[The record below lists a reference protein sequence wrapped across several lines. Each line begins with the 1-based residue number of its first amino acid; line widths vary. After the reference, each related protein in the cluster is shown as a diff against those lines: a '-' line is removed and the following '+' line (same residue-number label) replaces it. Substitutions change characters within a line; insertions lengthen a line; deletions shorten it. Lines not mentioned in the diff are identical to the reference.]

1 MEKMNKQDLN
11 LLDKIY
17 NYRDSEN
24 SRIVK
29 DIEADIES
37 ISNDLNRNKQERD
50 REIEEINAL
59 NTALEAFK
67 KSSQEFVSKFSSFS
81 NDQFEPLAIAF
92 DINIPFESYVDK
104 VKDNKDSYIENESQ
118 KIERSETKLS
128 EMNAEVDRISEILQN
143 TKDKLDSSKEN
154 AKRLDD
160 LIIDVLANG
169 SDAYNRSYIRRIID
183 GLETFTYEEATRL
196 EYLFLFPED
205 GLKKYESNYKDG
217 QNRDEVEVEAP
228 VVEETPVVEEEVEE
242 APIEEP
248 VFETPSV
255 PFTPE
260 SPVAEEE
267 VEEPTI
273 EEPEEEEEV
282 ENEFASEDEE
292 SADLDLTSLNQ
303 NDVSSFNPFEE
314 QEQPLMNSEEEPD
327 LEETSE
333 EESAEEEVEETP
345 VVEEEDEEVEEPVVE
360 ETPVEEE
367 QEDEEE
373 TTEPDLQ
380 EAPIKL
386 NDDIDKFLDSISIDA
401 SKFSPEAL
409 EELKKTP
416 ESIIASN
423 YGYLR
428 RLSVNNDVIYNVH
441 NGYMYLTD
449 KDFVKKIESLNSVG
463 VKNIY
468 IADLLNDYGI
478 TCPYEELRDRIR
490 LLKSKENVTDENLFK
505 LNYDLATYYNNLD
518 SLTELNIEP
527 DSNELLI
534 CLPELSTIDAREN
547 IEVLKDYVISIIK
560 RSNKYSFEM
569 LWKTPKEL
577 AYTIDNYLESNL
589 SKLIEAN
596 PEVLGFNS
604 DQIIKRI
611 NYCNKNN
618 IPLMD
623 ENKQGSYADYIID
636 ITNTE
641 PFKDSFEELPE
652 NNNDKLPALVGDEE
666 FTKKILGYLD
676 DYNNSEELNVDISDA
691 GVTATVEDLRIRAGQ
706 MFNDDDSD
714 NRTYNISNIYI
725 SRPKMTRNISYI
737 MQKLYENDEMQ
748 DTLKYQNKIIL
759 MSALYNLRLSEDKIA
774 EIVEFANQNIGEE

>member
-1 MEKMNKQDLN
+1 MAMEKMNKQDLN

-24 SRIVK
+24 SRIVT

-59 NTALEAFK
+59 NAALEAFK

-217 QNRDEVEVEAP
+217 QNRDEVEVEEP

-242 APIEEP
+242 TPVVEEP
-248 VFETPSV
+248 VIETPSV
-255 PFTPE
+255 PFAPETPE
-260 SPVAEEE
+260 FTPEEEPVTEEPVAEEPE
-267 VEEPTI
+267 D
-273 EEPEEEEEV
+273 EEEIES
-282 ENEFASEDEE
+282 EFTPEDEE

-303 NDVSSFNPFEE
+303 NDVASFNPFEE
-314 QEQPLMNSEEEPD
+314 QEQPLMESEEEPN
-327 LEETSE
+327 LEESSE
-333 EESAEEEVEETP
+333 EETVEEEVEETP
-345 VVEEEDEEVEEPVVE
+345 VDEEEV
-360 ETPVEEE
+360 
-367 QEDEEE
+367 EEE
-373 TTEPDLQ
+373 TTEEESEVEEEATEPEVQ
-380 EAPIKL
+380 EEPIKL

-423 YGYLR
+423 YGYLK

-518 SLTELNIEP
+518 YLTELNIEP
-527 DSNELLI
+527 DTNELLI

-589 SKLIEAN
+589 TKLIEAN

-676 DYNNSEELNVDISDA
+676 DYNNGEELNVEISDA

-737 MQKLYENDEMQ
+737 MQKLYQNDEMQ

-759 MSALYNLRLSEDKIA
+759 MSALYNLRLTEDKIA

>member
-24 SRIVK
+24 SRIVT

-59 NTALEAFK
+59 NAALEAFK

-217 QNRDEVEVEAP
+217 QNRDEVEVEEP

-242 APIEEP
+242 TPVVEEP
-248 VFETPSV
+248 VIETPSV
-255 PFTPE
+255 PFAPETPE
-260 SPVAEEE
+260 FTPEEEPVTEEPVAEEPE
-267 VEEPTI
+267 D
-273 EEPEEEEEV
+273 EEEIES
-282 ENEFASEDEE
+282 EFTPEDEE

-303 NDVSSFNPFEE
+303 NDVASFNPFEE
-314 QEQPLMNSEEEPD
+314 QEQPLMESEEEPN
-327 LEETSE
+327 LEESSE
-333 EESAEEEVEETP
+333 EETVEEEVEETP
-345 VVEEEDEEVEEPVVE
+345 VDEEEV
-360 ETPVEEE
+360 
-367 QEDEEE
+367 EEE
-373 TTEPDLQ
+373 TTEEESEVEEEATEPEVQ
-380 EAPIKL
+380 EEPIKL

-423 YGYLR
+423 YGYLK

-518 SLTELNIEP
+518 YLTELNIEP
-527 DSNELLI
+527 DTNELLI

-589 SKLIEAN
+589 TKLIEAN

-676 DYNNSEELNVDISDA
+676 DYNNGEELNVEISDA

-737 MQKLYENDEMQ
+737 MQKLYQNDEMQ

-759 MSALYNLRLSEDKIA
+759 MSALYNLRLTEDKIA

>member
-24 SRIVK
+24 SRIVT

-59 NTALEAFK
+59 NAALEAFK

-217 QNRDEVEVEAP
+217 QNRDEVEVEEP

-242 APIEEP
+242 TPVVEEP
-248 VFETPSV
+248 VIETPSV
-255 PFTPE
+255 PFAPETPE
-260 SPVAEEE
+260 FTPEEEPVAEETE
-267 VEEPTI
+267 D
-273 EEPEEEEEV
+273 EEEIES
-282 ENEFASEDEE
+282 EFTPEDEE

-303 NDVSSFNPFEE
+303 NDVASFNPFEE
-314 QEQPLMNSEEEPD
+314 QEQPLMESEEEPN
-327 LEETSE
+327 LEESSE
-333 EESAEEEVEETP
+333 EETVEEEVEETP
-345 VVEEEDEEVEEPVVE
+345 VDEEEV
-360 ETPVEEE
+360 
-367 QEDEEE
+367 EEE
-373 TTEPDLQ
+373 TTEEESEVEEEATEPELQ
-380 EAPIKL
+380 EEPIKL

-423 YGYLR
+423 YGYLK
-428 RLSVNNDVIYNVH
+428 RLSVNNDVIYNLH

-518 SLTELNIEP
+518 YLTELNIEP
-527 DSNELLI
+527 DTNELLI

-589 SKLIEAN
+589 TKLIEAN

-676 DYNNSEELNVDISDA
+676 DYNNGEELNVEISDA

-737 MQKLYENDEMQ
+737 MQKLYQNDEMQ

-759 MSALYNLRLSEDKIA
+759 MSALYNLRLTEDKIA